1 MSMYIEPKPIM
12 DVGLEPI
19 EVAIRREHTRI
30 QDVEFDTGTMPSKY
44 YHEWL
49 RAERAR
55 GVVSIPTNI

>member
-19 EVAIRREHTRI
+19 EVAIRREGTRI
-30 QDVEFDTGTMPSKY
+30 QDVEFDTGTMPSTY
-44 YHEWL
+44 YHAWL
-49 RAERAR
+49 RAERTR

>member
-1 MSMYIEPKPIM
+1 M